1 MVQDCPKEETGI
13 GFFIVLF
20 LFLIIIIWD
29 LQEKSKSIEG
39 FDEKEIQ
46 IRL

>member
-20 LFLIIIIWD
+20 LFLIII
-29 LQEKSKSIEG
+29 LLGVTEKD
-39 FDEKEIQ
+39 DE
-46 IRL
+46 